1 MERIDRLDW
10 TLIQAFLAVAAEGSL
25 SGAARALGV
34 SQPTLGRQ
42 VKGMEEQLGVAL
54 FYRQP
59 KGLTLTKEG
68 ETLLPHA
75 RVMADAASELAT
87 AAAGHDKSV
96 QGTVRITASEFMA
109 MYLLPP
115 VLARLRI
122 SHPDIQIELN
132 STDQSENLL
141 FREADIAVRMYR
153 PTQLEVV
160 TKKIGVLKLGFFAA
174 RSYLARRGTPTSIED
189 FVHHD
194 LLGYDRSERFIRG
207 AAKLGW
213 QLSRQDF
220 VFRCDAQ
227 NVHCEM
233 IRAGAG
239 IGVMACCLGETVP
252 DVEEVLLHFPVPG
265 LEIWLT
271 THEALRNT
279 PRVAAVWKVLE
290 DGLRPDLSQDGSI
303 PIMHSP

>member
-10 TLIQAFLAVAAEGSL
+10 TLIQAFLSVVAEGSL

-42 VKGMEEQLGVAL
+42 VKAMEEQLGIAL

-59 KGLTLTKEG
+59 KGLSLTGEG
-68 ETLLPHA
+68 EALRPHA
-75 RVMADAASELAT
+75 SAMAEAASGLAT
-87 AAAGHDKSV
+87 AAAGHDNSL
-96 QGTVRITASEFMA
+96 QGSVRITASDFTA
-109 MYLLPP
+109 LYSLPP

-122 SHPDIQIELN
+122 DHPDIQIELN
-132 STDQSENLL
+132 ATDLSENLL

-153 PTQLEVV
+153 PTQLEVI
-160 TKKIGVLKLGFFAA
+160 TKKIGILKLGFFAA
-174 RSYLARRGTPTSIED
+174 KSYLERRGTPSNIEELMQ
-189 FVHHD
+189 HD

-213 QLSRQDF
+213 QLTRQDF
-220 VFRCDAQ
+220 AFRCDAQ
-227 NVHCEM
+227 QVHCEM

-239 IGVMACCLGETVP
+239 IGVMACNLGARMPE
-252 DVEEVLLHFPVPG
+252 VEAVLPHFPVPG
-265 LEIWLT
+265 LELWLT
-271 THEALRNT
+271 THEALRHT

-290 DGLRPDLSQDGSI
+290 NGLKPDLSQDNSI

>member
-1 MERIDRLDW
+1 MGRIDRLDW

-25 SGAARALGV
+25 SAAARALGV

-42 VKGMEEQLGVAL
+42 VKLMEEQLGIAL

-59 KGLTLTKEG
+59 KGLSLTSEG
-68 ETLLPHA
+68 EALLPHA
-75 RVMADAASELAT
+75 KAMAAAASELAT
-87 AAAGHDKSV
+87 TAAGHDNSL
-96 QGTVRITASEFMA
+96 QGTVRITASEFTA
-109 MYLLPP
+109 MYSLPP
-115 VLARLRI
+115 ILARLRI
-122 SHPDIQIELN
+122 DHPDIQIELN
-132 STDQSENLL
+132 STDLSENLL

-160 TKKIGVLKLGFFAA
+160 TKKLGVLELGFFA
-174 RSYLARRGTPTSIED
+174 SKNYLQRRGSPMSIEELMQ
-189 FVHHD
+189 HD

-213 QLSRQDF
+213 QLSRHDF
-220 VFRCDAQ
+220 VFRSDAQ

-239 IGVMACCLGETVP
+239 IGVMACCLGESFD
-252 DVEEVLLHFPVPG
+252 DVEQILPHFPVPG

-271 THEALRNT
+271 THEALRHT
-279 PRVAAVWKVLE
+279 PRVAAVWRGLE
-290 DGLRPDLSQDGSI
+290 KGLTPVLSQDSSI
-303 PIMHSP
+303 PVMHSP